1 MNSAI
6 AKKFETSKQ
15 VEGLL
20 NRLANYMAGEI
31 PDNEDLTDL
40 FGKKPDDDPN
50 DMMGPGDD
58 DATTN
63 YTKDESSLPKLN
75 PLSLEPI
82 YAPPVGPP
90 DTMRTNANEI
100 SDEEK
105 PDL

>member
-1 MNSAI
+1 
-6 AKKFETSKQ
+6 
-15 VEGLL
+15 
-20 NRLANYMAGEI
+20 MAGEI